1 MTIRSTFTVAIV
13 TAVLGAVTVS
23 GAEAGT
29 WGANGG
35 SSSSPGVV
43 VRDHRTNQPTVRDHR
58 TNQPIVRDHR
68 EGARRVCQTVRC
80 R

>member
-13 TAVLGAVTVS
+13 TAVLGAVTLS
-23 GAEAGT
+23 GAEA
-29 WGANGG
+29 
-35 SSSSPGVV
+35 SVV

-58 TNQPIVRDHR
+58 TSQPIVRDHR